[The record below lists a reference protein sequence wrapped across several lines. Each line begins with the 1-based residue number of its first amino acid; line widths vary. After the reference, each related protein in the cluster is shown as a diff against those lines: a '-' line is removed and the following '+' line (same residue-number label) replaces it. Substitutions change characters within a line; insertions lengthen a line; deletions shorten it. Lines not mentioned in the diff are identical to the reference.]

1 MLEHSTPGGEEERAG
16 TIRSFAAARAAK
28 CFVAAERS
36 DLDGAKAQGA
46 GRRRA
51 DRCRSEASFD
61 HGPDRMHAGDI
72 DAGSIVAR
80 PDGVVHPVTSWPNR
94 ELRQRLDPKELAA
107 GDPHHDSTL
116 TKSEYLAVVE
126 KQFRAADPDNDATLD
141 AKELRSP
148 AGRVVIRL
156 TM

>member
-1 MLEHSTPGGEEERAG
+1 VRKSAPEPSGHSPPRVPPSAFSLQNDLILVAAKLKEPGDVALIVVDPASITDLTKCTRATSTP
-16 TIRSFAAARAAK
+16 AASSR
-28 CFVAAERS
+28 
-36 DLDGAKAQGA
+36 
-46 GRRRA
+46 GRIV
-51 DRCRSEASFD
+51 S
-61 HGPDRMHAGDI
+61 
-72 DAGSIVAR
+72 SI
-80 PDGVVHPVTSWPNR
+80 PLHLWPNR

>member
-1 MLEHSTPGGEEERAG
+1 
-16 TIRSFAAARAAK
+16 
-28 CFVAAERS
+28 
-36 DLDGAKAQGA
+36 
-46 GRRRA
+46 
-51 DRCRSEASFD
+51 
-61 HGPDRMHAGDI
+61 
-72 DAGSIVAR
+72 
-80 PDGVVHPVTSWPNR
+80 
-94 ELRQRLDPKELAA
+94 LRQRLDPKELAA

-156 TM
+156 TMWCRILEEAMIRMALDQRRRPFAGGAPWLSRQFTPANRVASAG